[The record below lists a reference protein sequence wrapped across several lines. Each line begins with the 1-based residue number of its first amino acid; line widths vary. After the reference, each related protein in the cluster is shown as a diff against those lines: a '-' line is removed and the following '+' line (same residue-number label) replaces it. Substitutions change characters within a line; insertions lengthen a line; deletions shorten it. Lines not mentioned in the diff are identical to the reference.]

1 MGGTKKAMAK
11 LFSQLLEAPIDAPF
25 ARIERGKIS
34 DTSVHDTGPQ
44 VAPKAAM

>member
-1 MGGTKKAMAK
+1 MK
-11 LFSQLLEAPIDAPF
+11 LEDLKDLTYLAPMLAPL

-34 DTSVHDTGPQ
+34 DTSVQETGPQ